1 MPIHSARRAAAA
13 VAFVLW
19 LAPAGSR
26 AAVRV
31 VAESGG
37 DFTSI
42 QAALNASGPG
52 DTVLVRE
59 KPTPYFEKIVFPA
72 SGSSGAGH
80 LSLEAY
86 PGESPVI
93 DGTGVAGPNMVLIED
108 RSWVK
113 IVGFEIRNNLG
124 VNDGSGIRV
133 LGAGSHIEIRDNVIH
148 DIRGAH
154 AMGITV
160 YGTKASPLSDLVI
173 DGNLIHDCDPAQSE
187 ALTLNGNVTDFAVTN
202 NVVRDVD
209 SIGIDFIGG
218 ETDIQPDPAKV
229 ARNGVCRGNT
239 VIRARASYGGGFA
252 GGIYVDGGRDIVVEN
267 NVVTES
273 DLGIEIG
280 AENGGI
286 ETTGVVVRN
295 NVVHGNDKA
304 GIVFGGF
311 AAGAGR
317 VRDCEFRNNTLY
329 RNDTLGAGFGELW
342 IQFAEDNVV
351 RNNLLAATD
360 QNLFVASYGGSVG
373 NALDHNLYF
382 AEDGAAAA
390 VFVWND
396 TPYTGFE
403 AYRSATGQDASSG
416 FDDPEW
422 IAPGAGDFHLGAQ
435 SPAVNA
441 GDPATSVAVGE
452 TDLDGAA
459 RLSGPRI
466 DVGADEVTCGDGVTN
481 PGEEC
486 DDANPDD
493 GDGCDS
499 NCTFTGCGN
508 GIVTAG
514 ENCDDGGTTAGD
526 CCDAACQLEPAGSS
540 CDDGDACTRPDECD
554 GAGLCAGDFSP
565 AGACKAPGRSL
576 LTIRKGP
583 LDSRDAITWKWLR
596 GDATSLADL
605 GDPIGGGTGFTLCVY
620 DRTAGATSL
629 ALRAVMP
636 AGRACGG
643 RPCWRSLAGSGF
655 AYKDPDLT
663 PDGLAKAT
671 LKTGAAGKAKVI
683 LKGSGARLDA
693 PDLPLAADPSVTV
706 QLLADTGACFGATY
720 AGATADNGDFQFK
733 AKLP

>member
-1 MPIHSARRAAAA
+1 MPRRSALRIAAL
-13 VAFVLW
+13 VAFALSV
-19 LAPAGSR
+19 APTPGHADTL
-26 AAVRV
+26 V
-31 VAESGG
+31 VAGSGG

-42 QAALNASGPG
+42 QAALNAAAPG
-52 DTVLVRE
+52 DTILVRE
-59 KPTPYFEKIVFPA
+59 KATPYFEKISFPV

-80 LSLEAY
+80 VSLEAY

-108 RSWVK
+108 RSWVR
-113 IVGFEIRNNLG
+113 IAGFEIRNNLG

-148 DIRGAH
+148 DVRGDH

-160 YGTKASPLSDLVI
+160 YGTKASPISDLVI
-173 DGNLIHDCDPAQSE
+173 DGNVIHDCEPAQSE
-187 ALTLNGNVTDFAVTN
+187 ALTLNGNVTDFAVTD

-239 VIRARASYGGGFA
+239 VIRANASYGGGFA

-280 AENGGI
+280 AENAGI
-286 ETTGVVVRN
+286 ETTGVIVRN
-295 NVVHGNDKA
+295 NLVHANEKV

-329 RNDTLGAGFGELW
+329 RNDTLGVGFGELW

-351 RNNLLAATD
+351 RNNVLSATE
-360 QNLFVASYGGSVG
+360 QNLLVASYGGNVG
-373 NALDHNLYF
+373 NSLDHNLYF
-382 AEDGAAAA
+382 AADGAAAA

-396 TPYTGFE
+396 TPYAGFD
-403 AYRSATGQDASSG
+403 AYRSGTGHDASSA
-416 FDDPEW
+416 FDDPELV
-422 IAPGAGDFHLGAQ
+422 APAGGDFHLGAQ

-441 GDPATSVAVGE
+441 GDPATPIAPGE

-459 RLSGPRI
+459 RLSGPRV

-508 GIVTAG
+508 GVVTAG
-514 ENCDDGGTTAGD
+514 EACDDGGTIAGD
-526 CCDAACQLEPAGSS
+526 CCDGACQLEAAGSP

-554 GAGLCAGDFSP
+554 GAGLCASDFAP
-565 AGACKAPGRSL
+565 AATCKSAGRSL
-576 LTIRKGP
+576 VTIRKGP
-583 LDSRDAITWKWLR
+583 LDARDAITWKWLQ
-596 GDATSLADL
+596 GDATSPADL
-605 GDPIGGGTGFTLCVY
+605 GDPVTGGTGFTLCVY
-620 DRTAGATSL
+620 DRDAGATSL
-629 ALRAVMP
+629 ALRAAMP
-636 AGRACGG
+636 AGGACGG
-643 RPCWRSLAGSGF
+643 KPCWRAIAGGGF
-655 AYKDPDLT
+655 AYKDADLT
-663 PDGLAKAT
+663 PGGIAKAT
-671 LKTGAAGKAKVI
+671 LKPGGAGAAKAI
-683 LKGSGARLDA
+683 LKGTGSRLDA
-693 PDLPLAADPSVTV
+693 PSLPLAADPSVTV
-706 QLLADTGACFGATY
+706 QLFADTGACFGASY
-720 AGATADNGDFQFK
+720 PGAASDNGDTRFK